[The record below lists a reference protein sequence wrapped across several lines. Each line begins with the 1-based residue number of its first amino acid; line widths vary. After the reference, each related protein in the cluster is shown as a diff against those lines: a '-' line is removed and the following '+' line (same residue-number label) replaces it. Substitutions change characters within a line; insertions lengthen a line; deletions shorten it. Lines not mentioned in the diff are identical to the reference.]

1 MGYAISVALENFPFV
16 SRKGQAM
23 KQASLLE
30 RFRFSYTYALLQELT
45 RSLQGRHRRPRKIQF
60 AAVLPSAKLDRS

>member
-1 MGYAISVALENFPFV
+1 
-16 SRKGQAM
+16 M